1 MKLDTKIAR
10 TVGLV
15 ASSRALGTAVLVG
28 VAAFAATAG
37 TRYVTAH
44 TNAVADA
51 PRVAVV
57 NIEEVLNGLDY
68 LKLEQGKL
76 KNKADERQ
84 KELTVLANELDEL
97 QKKLDLLPLEDK
109 KRREQAGSLVE
120 KSATAQAKTNAYQQI
135 INIEKGDL
143 FKDAHKRVADAC
155 ADYAQK
161 NGFDLVIV
169 DDRAIRFDSN
179 MSSDQVS
186 MVIAQKRVMYA
197 ADSIDITKAILTKM
211 NNEFAAG
218 GKPAAAPASKKKP

>member
-1 MKLDTKIAR
+1 MKLDMNIAR
-10 TVGLV
+10 TVGV
-15 ASSRALGTAVLVG
+15 VSSSRALGTALLVG

-37 TRYVTAH
+37 TRFVTAH
-44 TNAVADA
+44 TSAVADTS
-51 PRVAVV
+51 RVAVV

-68 LKLEQGKL
+68 LKLEQAKL
-76 KNKADERQ
+76 QTKAGERQ
-84 KELTVLANELDEL
+84 KELTALANELDEL

-109 KRREQAGSLVE
+109 KRREQAGALVE

-143 FKDAHKRVADAC
+143 FKDAHQMVAEAC

-169 DDRAIRFDSN
+169 DDRAIKFDSN

-197 ADSIDITKAILTKM
+197 ADAIDITKAILTKM

-218 GKPAAAPASKKKP
+218 GKPAAPKKKP